1 MANQLS
7 LGIEIMADIIF
18 NNTVEPPHNEG
29 PRDWQSLFA
38 IARFHYIEV
47 LFIYFFIL
55 VITLGKD
62 NRLLYRG
69 LPYIE
74 VR

>member
-1 MANQLS
+1 
-7 LGIEIMADIIF
+7 MADIIF

-29 PRDWQSLFA
+29 PRDWQNLFA
-38 IARFHYIEV
+38 TVRFRYIKV
-47 LFIYFFIL
+47 LFIYIFIL
-55 VITLGKD
+55 VITLGKE

-74 VR
+74 VH

>member
-1 MANQLS
+1 MKAKGLAQFVRYS
-7 LGIEIMADIIF
+7 EVSIYQG
-18 NNTVEPPHNEG
+18 
-29 PRDWQSLFA
+29 SS
-38 IARFHYIEV
+38 YI
-47 LFIYFFIL
+47 FFIL
-55 VITLGKD
+55 VITLGKE